1 MTPADDGDADR
12 SGGDAPERS
21 GDGDEFQPS
30 AGTPP
35 DGEPAAGWPVALA
48 GVTETVVATR
58 GPNGRWNHAAL
69 GIEPAGGEERSGEG
83 RGGEE
88 RGDEQRGD
96 AATARTWGRTR
107 TRRNLQERGEA
118 YVQFGRDPI
127 DFVAAALEVHE
138 TDDPILARTAAWA
151 RVEATTI
158 DRAEE
163 NGTEVV
169 TWRLEPAEAAVRD
182 RAVPT
187 LERGHSAVVEA
198 TVAASRLDVE
208 AYDEGVLRERIAWL
222 GDVVERCGSERD
234 VAAFEWIDEI
244 VGWRER

>member
-21 GDGDEFQPS
+21 GDGDVYQPS

-35 DGEPAAGWPVALA
+35 DGEPAASWPVALA

-69 GIEPAGGEERSGEG
+69 GIEPAGVELA
-83 RGGEE
+83 GGEE
-88 RGDEQRGD
+88 RGGEERGD

-107 TRRNLQERGEA
+107 TRRNLEECGEA

-127 DFVAAALEVHE
+127 DFVTAALEVHE
-138 TDDPILARTAAWA
+138 TDEPILARTAAWV

-169 TWRLEPAEAAVRD
+169 TWRLEPAEAAVRG

-187 LERGHSAVVEA
+187 LERGRSAVVEA
-198 TVAASRLDVE
+198 TVAASRLDVDAYEE
-208 AYDEGVLRERIAWL
+208 AKLRKRIAWL

-234 VAAFEWIDEI
+234 VAAFERIDEI

>member
-1 MTPADDGDADR
+1 MTPADDCDADR
-12 SGGDAPERS
+12 SGADALQRS
-21 GDGDEFQPS
+21 GNGDEFEPS

-69 GIEPAGGEERSGEG
+69 GVEPAGGVERSGEEC
-83 RGGEE
+83 GGEE
-88 RGDEQRGD
+88 HGD

-107 TRRNLQERGEA
+107 TRRNLEERGDA

-138 TDDPILARTAAWA
+138 TDEPILARTAAWA

-169 TWRLEPAEAAVRD
+169 SWRLEPAEAAVRD

-187 LERGHSAVVEA
+187 LDRGRAAVVEA
-198 TVAASRLDVE
+198 TVAASRLDVD
-208 AYDEGVLRERIAWL
+208 AYDEAELRERIAWL
-222 GDVVERCGSERD
+222 GDVVERCGNQRD
-234 VAAFEWIDEI
+234 VAAFERIDEI